1 MFIHKFQLLNYKS
14 YIDSEELEFSPGIN
28 VIIGQNNSGKTAL
41 LEALSL
47 RLSSNPH
54 RSTQTLPTAFS
65 KIDEQSSAKITLTID
80 NHELRKLLEQLPP
93 PLGISEPDHD
103 MWNSEPELVKS
114 YISNWDKNL
123 SDKVPIELN
132 ISLSSETNKEVK
144 YFSSS
149 RLLDKFRWTD
159 DKQYSYMEIYQN
171 KDGIISANLIS
182 EYVEHDSEMGY
193 GDFELV
199 DYKKFQGTYKESISY
214 KIFDL
219 FRNRIYRFY
228 AERLNV
234 SRCSYKNTSEL
245 NPDASNLAE
254 VLHLLPTKNPSNF
267 SRLNKYIST
276 IFPHIEYISSVSK
289 EDSIVEIII
298 WTVDASREN
307 REDLTL
313 PLSACGTG
321 LSQVI
326 AILYVVITS
335 VIPRTIIID
344 EPQSFLHP
352 GAAKKLIEILKEF
365 PQHQYFIATHS
376 PMLITAAYPSN
387 IIKVVHD
394 GIKSEAFVIKP
405 EEIEEQLG
413 ILDEVG
419 ASLSDVFGADNILW
433 VEGQT
438 EEKCFPLILEKV
450 AKKPLRGT
458 FIIRVQT
465 TGELE
470 GKNARLIFDIYDRLS
485 GGNYLL
491 PPVIKFILDKEGKTP
506 NQIAELKKRSNK
518 LLEFLPR
525 RMYENYLLLPE
536 AIAYVI
542 NYYDTERNTPV
553 DKVEVNEWID
563 KKKQAR
569 KYIKNDVIDSD
580 WANEVDASKLLK
592 ELFVELSETRVDF
605 KKPLHPYEIT
615 KWIIANQPEYLLD
628 LAQFLKNILDGRNVE
643 SN

>member
-1 MFIHKFQLLNYKS
+1 MFIQKFQLLNYKS
-14 YIDSEELEFSPGIN
+14 YIKSRRLEFSPGIN
-28 VIIGQNNSGKTAL
+28 IIIGQNNSGKTAL

-54 RSTQTLPTAFS
+54 RSTKTLPTPFS
-65 KIDEQSSAKITLTID
+65 KIDEDSSAKITLSID
-80 NHELRKLLEQLPP
+80 NNELRKLLEQLPP
-93 PLGISEPDHD
+93 PLGISEPDE
-103 MWNSEPELVKS
+103 MGWGSEPESVAN
-114 YISNWDKNL
+114 YISFFDQQLNKQ
-123 SDKVPIELN
+123 SFQELD
-132 ISLSSETNKEVK
+132 ISLSSHMEKEVQS
-144 YFSSS
+144 FHS
-149 RLLDKFRWTD
+149 RILDNFRGRYD
-159 DKQYSYMEIYQN
+159 EEYSYIQISQA
-171 KDGIISANLIS
+171 KDGTIAANLIY
-182 EYVEHDSEMGY
+182 EYIEHDPEMG
-193 GDFELV
+193 GDYEPV
-199 DYKKFQGTYKESISY
+199 DCKIFKGTYKESIPY

-234 SRCSYKNTSEL
+234 SSCSYNGISEL
-245 NPDASNLAE
+245 SPDASNLAE
-254 VLHLLPTKNPSNF
+254 VLHLLSSKNPSQF

-276 IFPHIEYISSVSK
+276 IFPHIEYISSVNK
-289 EDSIVEIII
+289 ENSIIEITTEIII
-298 WTVDASREN
+298 WTIDASRES

-394 GIKSEAFVIKP
+394 GIESKAFVIKSD
-405 EEIEEQLG
+405 ELEKHIE

-470 GKNARLIFDIYDRLS
+470 GKNAKLIFDIYDRLS
-485 GGNYLL
+485 SGNYLL
-491 PPVIKFILDKEGKTP
+491 PPVIKFLLDEEGKTVK
-506 NQIAELKKRSNK
+506 QQDELKSRSKNSK
-518 LLEFLPR
+518 LIEFLPR

-542 NYYDTERNTPV
+542 NSHDTLRDTPV
-553 DKVEVNEWID
+553 EEVKVSQWID
-563 KKKQAR
+563 RNKQDV
-569 KYIKNDVIDSD
+569 KYIKSDVAEDKWLD
-580 WANEVDASKLLK
+580 KVDAAKLLK
-592 ELFVELSETRVDF
+592 DLFAELSEARVEF

-615 KWIIANQPEYLLD
+615 KWIIANQPEYLSD
-628 LAQFLKNILDGRNVE
+628 LAQFLTDILDGKL
-643 SN
+643 

>member
-14 YIDSEELEFSPGIN
+14 YIISKQLEFSPGIN
-28 VIIGQNNSGKTAL
+28 IIIGQNNSGKTAL

-47 RLSSNPH
+47 RLSSSPH
-54 RSTQTLPTAFS
+54 RSTKTLPTAFS
-65 KIDEQSSAKITLTID
+65 KIDEQSSAEITLTID

-103 MWNSEPELVKS
+103 MWDSVPENVQNYINNWEKKLSEKL
-114 YISNWDKNL
+114 
-123 SDKVPIELN
+123 PIELD

-144 YFSSS
+144 SFSSS
-149 RLLDKFRWTD
+149 RILDNFRGKYD
-159 DKQYSYMEIYQN
+159 QQYSYMEISQDR
-171 KDGIISANLIS
+171 DGTISANLIYD
-182 EYVEHDSEMGY
+182 YVEYDSEMGY
-193 GDFELV
+193 GDYEPV
-199 DYKKFQGTYKESISY
+199 DYKNFKGTYKESISY

-234 SRCSYKNTSEL
+234 SSCSYKSISEL

-254 VLHLLPTKNPSNF
+254 VIHLLPTKNPSNF

-276 IFPHIEYISSVSK
+276 IFPHIEYISSVSRK
-289 EDSIVEIII
+289 DSIVEIII
-298 WTVDASREN
+298 WTVDASHEN

-326 AILYVVITS
+326 AILYIVITS

-387 IIKVVHD
+387 IIKIIHD
-394 GIKSEAFVIKP
+394 GIESKAFVIKP
-405 EEIEEQLG
+405 EEIEKQLG

-438 EEKCFPLILEKV
+438 EEKCFPIILEKV

-470 GKNARLIFDIYDRLS
+470 GKNSKLVFDIYERLS
-485 GGNYLL
+485 GGSFLL
-491 PPVIKFILDKEGKTP
+491 PPVIQFILDKEGKTP
-506 NQIAELKKRSNK
+506 KQIDELKKRSNN

-536 AIAYVI
+536 AIAHVI
-542 NYYDTERNTPV
+542 NYYDTLRDTPV
-553 DKVEVNEWID
+553 EKVEVSEWID

-569 KYIKNDVIDSD
+569 EHIKGDVIDSNWLD
-580 WANEVDASKLLK
+580 EVDASKLLK
-592 ELFVELSETRVDF
+592 DLFAEFSEARVEF

-615 KWIIANQPEYLLD
+615 KWIIANKPEYFSD

-643 SN
+643 F